1 MRLSKEDKYEFARAA
16 IKARDLESL
25 RDYIVSVV
33 DAFDDLPP
41 GKADVACPR
50 YVGRRPGRGR
60 APMRRTRRGG
70 RAASK
75 YYSLACNG
83 FPGSGEPLPIRD
95 KKVR

>member
-1 MRLSKEDKYEFARAA
+1 MRLSKEDKYELARAA

-50 YVGRRPGRGR
+50 YAA
-60 APMRRTRRGG
+60 APAPTSG
-70 RAASK
+70 
-75 YYSLACNG
+75 NG
-83 FPGSGEPLPIRD
+83 KVTHGHQWEGEPLLA
-95 KKVR
+95 